1 MYVCMYVYIYT
12 CNVQHAYDINILH
25 NIYIYVKLYI
35 ITFIRMHN
43 NYMYIYISVKNWE
56 HHGKA
61 RTSVDCTDCLIKTDA
76 WSIEVD
82 GHC

>member
-1 MYVCMYVYIYT
+1 
-12 CNVQHAYDINILH
+12 
-25 NIYIYVKLYI
+25 
-35 ITFIRMHN
+35 MHN
-43 NYMYIYISVKNWE
+43 NYIYISVKNWE

-82 GHC
+82 DHC